1 MLPNRRLVL
10 FGCLALT
17 AASAFAQTQAPPAA
31 TQSPAAQPPDDAK
44 ARAKAVREYGK
55 SGGSELIPK
64 LETYLADPDV
74 DVRIEAVKAMV
85 AIGTER
91 SLDPLIKAT
100 RDNDAEIQIRA
111 IDGLVNFYA
120 PGYVKTGLT
129 ASLRRAG
136 SSIKAKFT
144 DTNNLV
150 IDPYIHPRPEV
161 IAALGRVTSG
171 GSSLDS
177 RANAARALGILRG
190 QAALPDLEQALRTK
204 DTEVIYEALVAIEK
218 IRDPSAG
225 PNIAFL
231 LHDLNER
238 VQLTAIEATGLLLNR
253 SAIDEL
259 RDILDRSHNMKVKR
273 AALTALAQMP
283 DPQLHD
289 VFVSYINH
297 KDEGLRE
304 GAAEGLGRLK
314 NPADTDLLERAFNN
328 ENKTEPRLS
337 VAFALVSLGKRGM
350 GEFDPLRYL
359 VNDLNSSAYRG
370 VAVPY
375 LTELARDPGVRA
387 GAVSGSQGPGRHQG
401 REDRLGPGARSQR
414 RAGCRGATRSALSGS
429 RLRSLASGVA
439 GRKKSPRPAAVAVT
453 KRRLE
458 LFGTLHAGKWKRE
471 KTRVFAPRFAHR
483 TGCFFSS
490 SGQDLHVGFSPCCR
504 ANG

>member
-1 MLPNRRLVL
+1 MMLPNRRLVL

-253 SAIDEL
+253 SAIGEL

-273 AALTALAQMP
+273 AALTAMAQMP

-328 ENKTEPRLS
+328 ETKTEPRLS

-375 LTELARDPGVRA
+375 LTELARDPGVRQA
-387 GAVSGSQGPGRHQG
+387 LYPALKDPGVTKDEKTGLAQVLSASGGQDAVAPL
-401 REDRLGPGARSQR
+401 E
-414 RAGCRGATRSALSGS
+414 ALSQDPDSEVSEAGLRAEKNLRA
-429 RLRSLASGVA
+429 RL
-439 GRKKSPRPAAVAVT
+439 P
-453 KRRLE
+453 
-458 LFGTLHAGKWKRE
+458 
-471 KTRVFAPRFAHR
+471 
-483 TGCFFSS
+483 
-490 SGQDLHVGFSPCCR
+490 
-504 ANG
+504 